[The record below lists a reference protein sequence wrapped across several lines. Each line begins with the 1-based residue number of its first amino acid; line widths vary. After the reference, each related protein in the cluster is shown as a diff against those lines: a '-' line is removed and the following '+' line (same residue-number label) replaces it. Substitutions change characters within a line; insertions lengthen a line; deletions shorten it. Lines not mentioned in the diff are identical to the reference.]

1 MEITNKS
8 PIVYMT
14 RKETF
19 SASHRLNKL
28 VFDKLNKKTIRK
40 VKLLSKI
47 SQLLYNNQNSKTLSL
62 EDNEKIFGKCNN
74 CHGHNYTGNLNIKL
88 SFPNF

>member
-40 VKLLSKI
+40 IKLLSKI
-47 SQLLYNNQNSKTLSL
+47 N
-62 EDNEKIFGKCNN
+62 
-74 CHGHNYTGNLNIKL
+74 
-88 SFPNF
+88 

>member
-28 VFDKLNKKTIRK
+28 VLFDKLNKKSIRK

-47 SQLLYNNQNSKTLSL
+47 N
-62 EDNEKIFGKCNN
+62 
-74 CHGHNYTGNLNIKL
+74 
-88 SFPNF
+88 